1 MCSSINE
8 GPYNS
13 PTFGKSLSLKVD
25 GGFNAV
31 SINPSGRDIVL
42 ASRQGLYIIDLDDP
56 FTPPRWLHHITPWQV
71 ADVQWS
77 PHPAKPYWIV
87 STSNQKAIIW
97 NLAKS
102 SSNAIEFVLHGHS
115 RAITDINFNPQ
126 HPDVLATCSVDT
138 YVHAWDMRSPHRP
151 FYSTSSWRSAASQ
164 VKWNYKDPN
173 VLASSH
179 GNDIFVW
186 DLRKGSTPLCSLK
199 GHVSSVNSI
208 DFNRFKY
215 AEIMSSSNDGT
226 VKFWDY
232 SKSTT
237 ESKRTVTTN
246 FPIWRGR
253 YLPFGE
259 GYCIMPMVGGNN
271 AVYLVNLCD
280 DDDSEQNKKT
290 KLQPIYAFKGHSD
303 RVIDFLWRSRH
314 TYDGDYDDREFQ
326 LVTWSK
332 DCDLKLWPIS
342 DSIYGKVNF
351 DRGKRL
357 EEKLPDYDYCSYNK
371 EPENR
376 ENVQKN
382 EFRRLRENFVTTSG
396 LKKNKT
402 NHITWLSGIRM
413 NSATSQEDLF
423 NETKIQN
430 LGEEVSAIGHKFPKV
445 VFEKISVST
454 RELCLTLNGPWSEEN
469 PDDYIF
475 LRISI
480 NFPPNYPNKGDP
492 PKFTIEENSNLTMS
506 KRQEILSNLA
516 TIGQKYT
523 DSNLYCL
530 EPCIRFVL
538 GEKVSLEDIEEGQEP
553 LLNFDIADHID
564 FEELSS
570 LDSSYSDS
578 QNPENLSSQSDTES
592 YKEALVF
599 PDTTNQG
606 LDFGRNLALDTTPV
620 PNGCGSCWTATGE
633 LFCFF
638 ANEKKPEKKQNAII
652 KLSQKEAGV
661 EKHPFKIEP
670 QVLYDKEVD
679 SSVITAAD
687 ELKARPKRYVD
698 TLGLGGGT
706 NGDSRTYFDD
716 ETSSD
721 DSFDSVADDWDDIL
735 RNDVIVRTKI
745 PILRGNFKA
754 FSSVHSESGKTVEST
769 KKNKNLVI
777 SKNFSSLLSD
787 RKELALEYLFMD
799 ATPEEF
805 ARNNALVAEK
815 FDLDEI
821 SHCWQI
827 LSDMLID
834 QSDYDPYTTI
844 WNNHPMGIKWFIK
857 EAIVY
862 FERQQNLQML
872 AMLCCVILSAR
883 RKKIPARYY
892 GQELENMEGTI
903 VFNDNESQNTSFWK
917 GSDAFSTRS
926 RSSTVTPNF
935 YGNHLRGK
943 NIHGGDNSSIRSD
956 DHHARLRTHNTL
968 NGSSKF
974 TEPAQKQGSRAI
986 SSSPFHSRMPD
997 IKVELLHD
1005 DIIEAYEQEDLL
1017 HLEVSDIPKF
1027 QTYIYQYSKLLFRWG
1042 LPLERVKILKVSTD
1056 FRSSYSSQGIPPNN
1070 NKKSPYN
1077 GVLTHWIENNE
1088 FGEEKFL
1095 ARNCNYCDLRVTR
1108 SSFICGN
1115 CQHVLHSS
1123 CARIWWEIGDECPSG
1138 CGCNCPEMFDA

>member
-215 AEIMSSSNDGT
+215 SEIMSSSNDGT

-492 PKFTIEENSNLTMS
+492 P
-506 KRQEILSNLA
+506 
-516 TIGQKYT
+516 
-523 DSNLYCL
+523 
-530 EPCIRFVL
+530 
-538 GEKVSLEDIEEGQEP
+538 
-553 LLNFDIADHID
+553 
-564 FEELSS
+564 
-570 LDSSYSDS
+570 
-578 QNPENLSSQSDTES
+578 
-592 YKEALVF
+592 
-599 PDTTNQG
+599 
-606 LDFGRNLALDTTPV
+606 
-620 PNGCGSCWTATGE
+620 
-633 LFCFF
+633 
-638 ANEKKPEKKQNAII
+638 
-652 KLSQKEAGV
+652 
-661 EKHPFKIEP
+661 
-670 QVLYDKEVD
+670 
-679 SSVITAAD
+679 
-687 ELKARPKRYVD
+687 
-698 TLGLGGGT
+698 
-706 NGDSRTYFDD
+706 
-716 ETSSD
+716 
-721 DSFDSVADDWDDIL
+721 
-735 RNDVIVRTKI
+735 
-745 PILRGNFKA
+745 
-754 FSSVHSESGKTVEST
+754 
-769 KKNKNLVI
+769 
-777 SKNFSSLLSD
+777 
-787 RKELALEYLFMD
+787 
-799 ATPEEF
+799 
-805 ARNNALVAEK
+805 
-815 FDLDEI
+815 
-821 SHCWQI
+821 QI
-827 LSDMLID
+827 
-834 QSDYDPYTTI
+834 
-844 WNNHPMGIKWFIK
+844 
-857 EAIVY
+857 
-862 FERQQNLQML
+862 
-872 AMLCCVILSAR
+872 
-883 RKKIPARYY
+883 
-892 GQELENMEGTI
+892 
-903 VFNDNESQNTSFWK
+903 
-917 GSDAFSTRS
+917 
-926 RSSTVTPNF
+926 
-935 YGNHLRGK
+935 
-943 NIHGGDNSSIRSD
+943 
-956 DHHARLRTHNTL
+956 HN
-968 NGSSKF
+968 
-974 TEPAQKQGSRAI
+974 
-986 SSSPFHSRMPD
+986 
-997 IKVELLHD
+997 
-1005 DIIEAYEQEDLL
+1005 
-1017 HLEVSDIPKF
+1017 
-1027 QTYIYQYSKLLFRWG
+1027 
-1042 LPLERVKILKVSTD
+1042 
-1056 FRSSYSSQGIPPNN
+1056 
-1070 NKKSPYN
+1070 
-1077 GVLTHWIENNE
+1077 
-1088 FGEEKFL
+1088 
-1095 ARNCNYCDLRVTR
+1095 
-1108 SSFICGN
+1108 
-1115 CQHVLHSS
+1115 
-1123 CARIWWEIGDECPSG
+1123 
-1138 CGCNCPEMFDA
+1138 